1 MGSRIP
7 LSNRGPQRQEVS
19 QVSLYSF
26 LPQGWMGKIW
36 VSANGTTYR
45 NYTIEE
51 LLRAARK

>member
-1 MGSRIP
+1 
-7 LSNRGPQRQEVS
+7 
-19 QVSLYSF
+19 VSLYSF